1 MNIDDPTTYVK
12 LSLGKADN
20 LTFPVSI
27 LTFFPKYFRRI
38 ISEMLS
44 TDAADT
50 ALPQK
55 DQASTTLLPAG
66 LGD

>member
-1 MNIDDPTTYVK
+1 MNIDDPNTYVK

-27 LTFFPKYFRRI
+27 PTFFPKYFRRI

-50 ALPQK
+50 ATAQ
-55 DQASTTLLPAG
+55 
-66 LGD
+66 